1 MLDLQAVNLGGDTDT
16 VAAVAGVLAGALYGY
31 EGIPG
36 EWRETLIKREYI
48 EEMCARAGKAW
59 GQDRLQNRG

>member
-1 MLDLQAVNLGGDTDT
+1 M
-16 VAAVAGVLAGALYGY
+16 YGY

-59 GQDRLQNRG
+59 GKIVYTIEVEMI